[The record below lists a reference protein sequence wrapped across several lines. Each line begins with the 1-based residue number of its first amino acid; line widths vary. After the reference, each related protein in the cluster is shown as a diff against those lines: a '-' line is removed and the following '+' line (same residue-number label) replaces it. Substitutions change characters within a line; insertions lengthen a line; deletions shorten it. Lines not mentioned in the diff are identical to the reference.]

1 MAIRD
6 KLTEAALWILRAW
19 IVIGWVVIVPLAIW
33 MVAS

>member
-1 MAIRD
+1 MSIRD
-6 KLTEAALWILRAW
+6 QLTEAALWILRAW